1 MWECLRKQGS
11 YNQQYR
17 KWNNS
22 LYAPEYVSMGEYG
35 GVLIMINLS
44 NKLQFNCMCILICI
58 HVMMIGIIVKSHILR
73 VIIITVIKLN

>member
-22 LYAPEYVSMGEYG
+22 LYAPEYVSTGEYG

-44 NKLQFNCMCILICI
+44 NKL
-58 HVMMIGIIVKSHILR
+58 
-73 VIIITVIKLN
+73 